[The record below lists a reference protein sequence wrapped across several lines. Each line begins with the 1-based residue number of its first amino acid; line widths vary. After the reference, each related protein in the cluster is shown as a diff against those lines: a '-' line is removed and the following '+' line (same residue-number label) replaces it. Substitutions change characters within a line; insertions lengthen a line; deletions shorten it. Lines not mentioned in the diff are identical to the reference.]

1 MLNYLKNLFGFGTKA
16 EVKVEKA
23 AEAPYKVE
31 APVVVAP
38 ATISPE
44 VEPVVAAKPKKK
56 RAPAKP
62 KATKAPAAAKP
73 AKPKAKKATK

>member
-1 MLNYLKNLFGFGTKA
+1 MLNYLKNLFGFGSKPEA
-16 EVKVEKA
+16 KVE

-31 APVVVAP
+31 APAVAQP

-62 KATKAPAAAKP
+62 KAEKAPAAPKPKKPRAKP
-73 AKPKAKKATK
+73 ATK